1 MLLRVGSVPGESGIP
16 VQYPYYED
24 LKVPGLSEEVGTR
37 HLKQAFIITGPLALY
52 FSRPRP

>member
-1 MLLRVGSVPGESGIP
+1 MLLRVGSVPGRSGVP
-16 VQYPYYED
+16 VQYPYED
-24 LKVPGLSEEVGTR
+24 FKVPGLSEEVGTR